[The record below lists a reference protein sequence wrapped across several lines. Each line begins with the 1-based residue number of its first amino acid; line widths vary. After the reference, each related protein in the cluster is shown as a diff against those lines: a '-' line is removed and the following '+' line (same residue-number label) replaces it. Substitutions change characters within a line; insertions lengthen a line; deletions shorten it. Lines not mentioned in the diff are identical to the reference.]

1 MTNQIIKYDNLKLEP
16 VGGLS
21 HGIDGSDE
29 YFAVNA
35 TDYAPVNREQIDQL
49 FWEKWRY
56 ETQQEAGGYFCKR
69 YSLFL
74 NPTCEWMAVLC
85 IHHEYD
91 V

>member
-1 MTNQIIKYDNLKLEP
+1 MSTFKHDNLTLTS

-21 HGIDGSDE
+21 HGIDGNDE
-29 YFAVNA
+29 YIDVVA
-35 TDYAPVNREQIDQL
+35 TDYAPITNEQIDQL

-69 YSLFL
+69 YSLYI
-74 NPTCEWMAVLC
+74 NQHNDHRAVLV

>member
-1 MTNQIIKYDNLKLEP
+1 MSTLKYDNLTLTQ

-21 HGIDGSDE
+21 HGIDGNDE
-29 YFAVNA
+29 YFAVKA
-35 TDYAPVNREQIDQL
+35 TDYAPITTEQIDQL

-69 YSLFL
+69 YSFFIDKL
-74 NPTCEWMAVLC
+74 NDWQAVLC